1 MRLRRCGT
9 YHAHCST
16 GIRRLF
22 SHKRCEPLS
31 AVARRHGRSSSA
43 QTSGLAWASGGEW
56 LGTCRLVGNSVQAA
70 RYLALHGTATS
81 RRQAVDVRAD
91 GGAGLRSLNFLFARW
106 TTWVHVVCP
115 VPATLRQKRCAHG
128 EGDVFRC
135 SRWSRRPPAGQL
147 KWRRLCC

>member
-1 MRLRRCGT
+1 MPSLDLYRPGGSPILSSQRACAERQQKLSTGELYLVNSREAVLRLRRCGT

-22 SHKRCEPLS
+22 SHKKCEPLS

-56 LGTCRLVGNSVQAA
+56 LGTCRLVRNGVQAA

-91 GGAGLRSLNFLFARW
+91 GGAGLRSLTCLF
-106 TTWVHVVCP
+106 T
-115 VPATLRQKRCAHG
+115 
-128 EGDVFRC
+128 
-135 SRWSRRPPAGQL
+135 
-147 KWRRLCC
+147 